1 MAPPVPPSHSRGL
14 SILGTPVADVPPPP
28 DARGSR
34 AGRAREDD
42 GPPARIVRL
51 TTRAP
56 PDGSRPFPARPLGT
70 PDSLGSWP
78 VAWLHGVGY
87 SREYGLHRA
96 DIRTVD
102 DMARV
107 PDVRAA
113 ASLSGLP
120 VSFIERSRTKARSS
134 VENRVIQRSRM
145 ILPPD
150 EEMAIFDI
158 ETDTASTA
166 VWLIGVLYRGRIE
179 QFMVDMGGGSRGGGG
194 GGWSALGRRRERGAR
209 RLLSEFVD
217 HLGSIQ
223 SDGCTALAAYSGTGF
238 DKRVTAAAM
247 ARNGV
252 EPGAFAS
259 LRHID
264 ACSLVRRAF
273 AVPCQSYALKRLGS
287 ILGYGFA
294 HSGMDGLDAALAFE
308 RHVADGTPID
318 PSVLE
323 YNRDDVLSVR
333 HILGFLEAGGFDVER
348 RGAGEGAR
356 RRRAGGRGRAAGGR
370 RPAGRPGSA
379 SADVA

>member
-1 MAPPVPPSHSRGL
+1 MPPASRLAPN
-14 SILGTPVADVPPPP
+14 ILGTPVS
-28 DARGSR
+28 DAPGPTLSAAAGGGG
-34 AGRAREDD
+34 AGRARRDD

-113 ASLSGLP
+113 ATLSGLP

-134 VENRVIQRSRM
+134 VENRVIQRFRM

-179 QFMVDMGGGSRGGGG
+179 QFMVDMGGRGGGG
-194 GGWSALGRRRERGAR
+194 GAGWSALGRRRERGAR

-247 ARNGV
+247 SRNGV

-287 ILGYGFA
+287 ILGYDFA

-333 HILGFLEAGGFDVER
+333 HILGFLEAGGFDMER
-348 RGAGEGAR
+348 RGAGEGGR

-370 RPAGRPGSA
+370 RPAGRPGGA
-379 SADVA
+379 SAGEA

>member
-1 MAPPVPPSHSRGL
+1 MAPYVPPASYSRL
-14 SILGTPVADVPPPP
+14 SILGTPVVDAP
-28 DARGSR
+28 DKPSAAKGGA
-34 AGRAREDD
+34 AGRSKVDD
-42 GPPARIVRL
+42 GPPARVVRR

-56 PDGSRPFPARPLGT
+56 PDGRHPFPVRPLGN
-70 PDSLGSWP
+70 PGSLGSWP
-78 VAWLHGVGY
+78 VTWLHGVGY

-120 VSFIERSRTKARSS
+120 ASFIERSRVKARAAA
-134 VENRVIQRSRM
+134 ENRVIQRSRM

-166 VWLIGVLYRGRIE
+166 VWLIGVLHRGRIE
-179 QFMVDMGGGSRGGGG
+179 QFMVDMGAGGGG
-194 GGWSALGRRRERGAR
+194 GGAGWSAFRSRRERGAR

-223 SDGCTALAAYSGTGF
+223 SDGCSALVAYSGTGF

-259 LRHID
+259 MRHID

-273 AVPCQSYALKRLGS
+273 AVPCQSYALKTLGS
-287 ILGYGFA
+287 VLGYGFA

-348 RGAGEGAR
+348 RGEGERQGS
-356 RRRAGGRGRAAGGR
+356 RRRAARGRRQAG
-370 RPAGRPGSA
+370 PAGRA
-379 SADVA
+379 SCDKAA